1 MTVATNAFTT
11 YSQIGIKENVSNL
24 ITNITPDETP
34 AYSTFKKFSVK
45 NRLYEWQTDALA
57 TPGDNNKP
65 EGDVAVMQT
74 SVATTMLNN
83 RTQIGYKS
91 MSVSDTA
98 QAVATYGR
106 GNEYD
111 YQVTKKGRELK
122 TDIEIGLLKNSA
134 KAVGGDGGTNR
145 ISAGLPTWITNLARG
160 TAPTGTG
167 VDTVDTGTAL
177 VTTALTY
184 AMCATAMTMAF
195 SAGGAPSILMLPPIL
210 KRSFSGLAFSSTPS
224 TADVRYNLSSGK
236 PAVAVGTVE
245 QWLSDFGTVNVVV
258 NRQMARVTGS
268 GIGGATG
275 TQNMLNNAAFFVD
288 PSKVRVGILQDT
300 EVIPL
305 SKRGLADEA
314 MIRAEWTL
322 EVSSPTAHAAIY
334 NVT

>member
-11 YSQIGIKENVSNL
+11 YTQIGIKENVSNL

-34 AYSTFKKFSVK
+34 GFSTFKKFSVK
-45 NRLYEWQTDALA
+45 NRLYEWQTDALT
-57 TPGDNNKP
+57 TPADNNKP
-65 EGDVAVMQT
+65 EGDVAVIQT
-74 SVATTMLNN
+74 SVPTTMLNN
-83 RTQIGYKS
+83 RTQISYKS

-122 TDIEIGLLKNSA
+122 TDVEIGLLKNAA

-160 TAPTGTG
+160 TAPTGDG
-167 VDTVDTGTAL
+167 SATVDTGTAL
-177 VTTALTY
+177 TTTALTY
-184 AMCATAMTMAF
+184 EMCATAMTMAF
-195 SAGGAPSILMLPPIL
+195 EDGGAPTMLMLPPKL
-210 KRSFSGLAFSSTPS
+210 KRTFSGLAFSATPS
-224 TADVRYNLSSGK
+224 TADVRYNLNSGK
-236 PAVAVGTVE
+236 PAIAVGTVE

-268 GIGGATG
+268 GISGSAG
-275 TQNMLNNAAFFVD
+275 TANMLNNAAFFID
-288 PSKVRVGILQDT
+288 PTKVRVGMLQDT

-305 SKRGLADEA
+305 AKRGLADEA
-314 MIRAEWTL
+314 MIRNEWTL
-322 EVSSPTAHAAIY
+322 EVSAPTAHAAIY

>member
-1 MTVATNAFTT
+1 MTIATNAFST
-11 YSQIGIKENVSNL
+11 YAQIGIKENVSNI

-45 NRLYEWQTDALA
+45 NRLYEWQTDSLA
-57 TPGDNNKP
+57 VPSDNNKQ
-65 EGDVAVMQT
+65 EGDVVTVQT

-83 RTQIGYKS
+83 RTQISYKS
-91 MSVSDTA
+91 LSVTDTA
-98 QAVATYGR
+98 QAVSTYGR

-111 YQVTKKGRELK
+111 YQVMKKGRELK
-122 TDIEIGLLKNSA
+122 TDVEIGLLKNAA
-134 KAVGGDGGTNR
+134 KAVGGTGGTNR
-145 ISAGLPTWITNLARG
+145 ISAGLPTWLTNIARG
-160 TAPTGTG
+160 TAPTGDG
-167 VDTVDTGTAL
+167 SDTVDTSTAIPM
-177 VTTALTY
+177 TALTY

-195 SAGGAPSILMLPPIL
+195 QAGGAPSILMLPPIL

-224 TADVRYNLSSGK
+224 TADVRYNLSSDR

-245 QWLSDFGTVNVVV
+245 KWLSDFGTVDVVV

-268 GIGGATG
+268 GIGGVAG

-288 PSKVRVGILQDT
+288 PSKVRIGILQDT
-300 EVIPL
+300 EVVPL

-314 MIRAEWTL
+314 FIRNEWTL
-322 EVSSPTAHAAIY
+322 ELSAPTAHAAIY